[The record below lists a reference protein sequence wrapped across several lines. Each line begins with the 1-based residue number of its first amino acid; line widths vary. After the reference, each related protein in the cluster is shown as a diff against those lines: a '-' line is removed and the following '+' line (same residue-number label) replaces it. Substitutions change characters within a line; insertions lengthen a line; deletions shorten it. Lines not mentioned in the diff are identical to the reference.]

1 MPFFTT
7 KMTLGGK
14 LSLYLMV
21 TVTPVAL
28 FDACAGRGRVAEW
41 VVMSVGFPLMYIPWL
56 VERLHFE
63 KTDWEWVP
71 RWLLLLMH
79 ILLWVGSCYLWG
91 HVIAAGV
98 WLVRPLLG
106 KDGDEP
112 VEGDG
117 Q

>member
-1 MPFFTT
+1 MPVFRA

-14 LSLYLMV
+14 LSICLLA

-41 VVMSVGFPLMYIPWL
+41 VLRSVGFPLLYIPGL
-56 VERLHFE
+56 VERLHLFE

-71 RWLLLLMH
+71 RWFLLLMH
-79 ILLWVGSCYLWG
+79 ILLWVGSCYIWG
-91 HVIAAGV
+91 NVLAAGV
-98 WLVRPLLG
+98 WLIRPLLG
-106 KDGDEP
+106 KDDDEP
-112 VEGDG
+112 VEGG